1 MYTNQTEELRA
12 LSLQE
17 MEETNGGG
25 CLVNMIGS
33 GGGIVLTAVEAAF
46 LGATIFTVGAA
57 ALGIAMLVAA
67 AVDCES

>member
-1 MYTNQTEELRA
+1 
-12 LSLQE
+12 